1 VQRTVVG
8 RLALLALALATACGA
23 ALIGTAA
30 AAARTAPAQAGGPV
44 RLELTPAAVDI
55 EISGRPAR
63 YTATLDANGRR
74 KDVTQATTLGFKS
87 IGFQPTG
94 QCDQRKLTAFIQ
106 GKLTSFIEASCPDPG
121 RYEVTGKLDVPRLS
135 SDPPARL
142 RVVTKRVPPRISS
155 VVRNPSPPNRTVE
168 VKGTTGSCN
177 QEGTLTLEGTDAAP
191 VPVVGEFA
199 AKLKIPAGTTPNS
212 YTLLLKVDCDGELKA
227 GAKLRVE
234 ENQPPKP
241 VDDRVAIDP
250 TPGVPSTIEVLDNDT
265 DPDDPDGYETRVAVE
280 RDPAHGTAVVR
291 RDQAIDYT
299 PDKGFLDA
307 GKDGF
312 TYRSCDVVDAGGA
325 LDCGT
330 AMVIVVKFLP
340 EPVADAGITTVQG
353 RAVAIKVMGNDR
365 NAGKDDIATLRVLT
379 EPAPQGG
386 RAEPQSDGSILY
398 TPAEGFTGPD
408 TFAYDYCGVR
418 INAAAA
424 PPCHPDATVT
434 VTVERPPVAP
444 KIDSVDRNPSP
455 PNRELMVKGTTG
467 TCDKAA
473 TLILDSAPK
482 PAVPVPVTGGQDGGF
497 EAKLKVPPGTFVG
510 TYQLQLQVVCD
521 GKPQVVKHEL
531 KVANE
536 PPTAADDRVAID
548 PTSGVPST
556 IEVLDNDTDP
566 DDPDGYETRVA
577 VERDPAHG
585 TAVVR
590 RDQTIDYT
598 PGEEFVDAGEDR
610 FTYRYCDVIGADGQ
624 TDCDTATVRVTKL
637 PPEPVDDPGITTIRD
652 HHVTIDVMGNDR
664 NGSKPDIPK
673 LRVKPQPAPRG
684 EPRPQS
690 DGTIEYRPKLGFT
703 GTDTFQYDYCGGPT
717 VVTANERCPAATVTV
732 TVEPLP
738 VDPRI
743 DSVDRNP
750 SPPNR
755 EVVVKG
761 TTGTCDKTAT
771 LTLDS
776 TPRPAR
782 PVPVTGGPD
791 GGFEAKLQIPT
802 GTFVGA
808 YWLQLHVVCVGKPE
822 VVEHELKVANQP
834 PKAADDPATTIMET
848 PVTIDVTG
856 NDADPDGDDG
866 YRTFLDPG
874 TPGHGTAEEQQPGNR
889 IRYRP
894 EARFTGEDRFRY
906 RFCDVVAA
914 AGTRDCG
921 AATVIVT
928 VGEPPPKALD
938 DSASTMRDRPVRIAV
953 TANDRNPDPAKLH
966 VSRPPALPA
975 TAVEQRQPPGSILYT
990 PAKGFTGTD
999 TFQYDYCGGSMV
1011 VDAAGRAACTP
1022 ATVTVIVSR
1031 PDPVPVDDPDATTMR
1046 DQPVVIDVMGNDR
1059 DPDATR
1065 LRLKPRPRPSGRPE
1079 RLPDGRIR
1087 YTPGAGRTGTD
1098 TFRYDYCGGPVD
1110 AAAARRACPFATVTV
1125 TVTATPTISSV
1136 RPGSSPAGRKVEVT
1150 GNTGSCKRA
1159 GTLNLQGTGAA
1170 VGVNGDR
1177 DGGFTTSLTVP
1188 PGTFPGEYRLELRV
1202 DCGGRV
1208 QRAEATLRVTNRAP
1222 KAADDADT
1230 TTRDHSVT
1238 IPVTRNDHD
1247 PDDPDGY
1254 WNLVLVTS
1262 PPAHGT
1268 AEVQP
1273 DQTILYTPAGG
1284 FVGQD
1289 RFGYSLC
1296 DDMLNA
1302 VGAAD
1307 CGAATVTV
1315 TVTDTPVISSVTPG
1329 STPPGQPVQVIG
1341 NTGSCSRSGTLILH
1355 GPVDLPLA
1363 VSADENGRFAT
1374 GLTVPAG
1381 TFPQPYQLELRV
1393 DCGGQVRRA
1402 EATLTVTNQAPVA
1415 VDDPAATIPGTSV
1428 TINVTANDRDPD
1440 DPDGY
1445 GTLVLVSSEPSH
1457 GVAEVQPDNRIRYTP
1472 AKGFFGQDR
1481 FEYSLCDDV
1490 LNGAGTADCGS
1501 AAVTVTV
1508 SGTACVPASG
1518 TPYLEVEPGKG
1529 PGGTRLRITAA
1540 VDRRLAACPL
1550 RFFLGGTPLGPDVRV
1565 GGDGSISAD
1574 LRVPE
1579 KVKRGRSSLRLAT
1592 MSAQTLAERPFEV
1605 VGGPIPWPVRLAL
1618 GAGALLVGALARI
1631 AFRRWRASRGQ
1642 RSGRRPAELP
1652 DDVRAEPHTRPV
1664 EVGVEPVPDGTR
1676 TFAVRLQPH
1685 ADPGTQTLQEG

>member
-155 VVRNPSPPNRTVE
+155 IVRNPSPPNRTVE

-379 EPAPQGG
+379 EPVPQGG

-482 PAVPVPVTGGQDGGF
+482 PAVPVPVTGG
-497 EAKLKVPPGTFVG
+497 
-510 TYQLQLQVVCD
+510 
-521 GKPQVVKHEL
+521 
-531 KVANE
+531 
-536 PPTAADDRVAID
+536 
-548 PTSGVPST
+548 
-556 IEVLDNDTDP
+556 
-566 DDPDGYETRVA
+566 
-577 VERDPAHG
+577 
-585 TAVVR
+585 
-590 RDQTIDYT
+590 
-598 PGEEFVDAGEDR
+598 
-610 FTYRYCDVIGADGQ
+610 
-624 TDCDTATVRVTKL
+624 
-637 PPEPVDDPGITTIRD
+637 
-652 HHVTIDVMGNDR
+652 
-664 NGSKPDIPK
+664 
-673 LRVKPQPAPRG
+673 
-684 EPRPQS
+684 
-690 DGTIEYRPKLGFT
+690 
-703 GTDTFQYDYCGGPT
+703 
-717 VVTANERCPAATVTV
+717 
-732 TVEPLP
+732 
-738 VDPRI
+738 
-743 DSVDRNP
+743 
-750 SPPNR
+750 
-755 EVVVKG
+755 
-761 TTGTCDKTAT
+761 
-771 LTLDS
+771 
-776 TPRPAR
+776 
-782 PVPVTGGPD
+782 PD

-808 YWLQLHVVCVGKPE
+808 YRLQLHVVCVGKPE

-848 PVTIDVTG
+848 PVTTDVTG

-1079 RLPDGRIR
+1079 RLPDGRVR
-1087 YTPGAGRTGTD
+1087 YTPGPGRTGTD

-1110 AAAARRACPFATVTV
+1110 AAAARRACPFASVTV

-1254 WNLVLVTS
+1254 RNLVLVTS

-1490 LNGAGTADCGS
+1490 LNGAGAADCGS
-1501 AAVTVTV
+1501 ATVTVTV

-1664 EVGVEPVPDGTR
+1664 EVGVEPVQDGTR